1 MSDEDAIAELEEQ
14 VSSLQNRVAYLEAE
28 LETSYEEERFNRR
41 MNSLIPGDFDVEIRD
56 NQLGGYHAR
65 FSDIGAD
72 QLNSAIERLE
82 FREDDYEWSMTETGS
97 GIGLEVWT
105 GAY

>member
-1 MSDEDAIAELEEQ
+1 MYDEDVIAELEEQ
-14 VSSLQNRVAYLEAE
+14 VSSLQSRVAYLERE
-28 LETSYEEERFNRR
+28 LETSYEEDQFNRR

-65 FSDIGAD
+65 FANIGAD

-82 FREDDYEWSMTETGS
+82 YREDDYEWAMTETGE

-105 GAY
+105 EAY